1 MIRRSRI
8 SVRPN
13 VRPGNRSTTTSQD
26 TSQKNQDFSS
36 LSSVSLELTET
47 APEQPL
53 FTEAGKSYTEKPET
67 AASCQIDVSQSR
79 KQFSGPQW
87 KEEPSSV
94 SLSEPHYSA
103 SFTEITH
110 DKTTSPQ
117 SPSNRC
123 TLSSHKH
130 STSVKSSLPRITINT
145 DETTPSTAF
154 VQAKANYKA
163 PQKPK
168 VRQSSTADPKQCR
181 LRHREDIHIQQQPDI
196 MSLNK
201 ENKEILESNT
211 EEERALKVSS
221 LQPDSFLG
229 IDGSK
234 VSEVEPTV
242 SSEQDITLTSEKD
255 NYKWTNKDSSA
266 MRPQGLN
273 DPADRIRLGKAQKL
287 RELLKLEIYK
297 ERSQKT
303 LTEKTKRIQYETLK
317 DHSKMTMREL
327 IYYLPKTNPMK
338 SYQEKDQHS
347 NETTLSSPDPS
358 EVSEEIPS
366 QLEQQIQS
374 QHHVEEQEQTHEED
388 LSESEPN
395 EPLLVPQVKVA
406 EDGSLIIDEESL
418 TVEVLRNK
426 GPNLSED
433 RDPIFERGSTTTYS
447 SFRKGSY
454 TKPWSS
460 QETDMFFLAISM
472 VGTDFSMIGS
482 MFPHR
487 ARSEIKNKFK
497 KEERANAWRID
508 KAFREKRRLD
518 LDFFTELLEKILAD
532 EERRKTNKVKP
543 SMGARVQQ
551 RKDKKK
557 NRVRKP
563 LKAASDTEDSAEEN
577 SIGDFTEGE
586 KENEHNVNEHGT
598 SDGKNSRNS
607 REGGDCYPMT
617 DRQTTLDTEY
627 NEAATGRLAAD
638 ENSHSDGR
646 DSEMRH
652 TSLVC
657 DLQQRTHPK
666 LPLRALG
673 KAGQNAP
680 IGDCATEETEG
691 VSSQMTRRS
700 ETSPTSRTRRNK
712 KEGVEV
718 NELPNKSTRLKRTL
732 KQPQPHVPKERSTEI
747 KGHTLSNSN
756 DYLPDIAS
764 RSKPVAIVHGS
775 RKKRTGLV
783 TIRASV
789 SEEDMEV
796 QETDIQEPGILQDCY
811 PTNPEDQN
819 QVPAF
824 VPLGL
829 RSPSLVNV
837 VVEEA
842 VEEDVVDFIA
852 PENLE
857 ASEESYKEAAQTLL
871 TIGNPGHVRQ
881 INCASNS
888 EIATQEQLTSTH
900 TDHGRTVSS
909 EPDMDRSVHG
919 ASFSGRNSR
928 PVVEVSTDVSQ
939 LAETN
944 CEEPIFIISLT
955 EISPSF
961 IETLPPDTDP
971 PLSHTELLLCNPE
984 PLQSLTE
991 TLPSDTKSLP
1001 CVTDTLP
1008 SNAECLPSFSEMCST
1023 SHEPPTSLTEPHN
1036 LVTDIFPSLKET
1048 PPPITDNPPT
1058 VIGPLCSITKPNP
1071 MTGQLNTRL
1080 VQGNGDI
1087 IETDRRAVPHLM
1099 VTDALVPVP
1108 KEEEGDENK
1117 QLVCDID
1124 ISSSPNLILETSAI
1138 QPGTTQVRSSLPS
1151 RQVSAKYIQAKTPP
1165 VSQICR
1171 TDQSSCTPSSY
1182 VNLPESRVKDIQK
1195 EPKGV
1200 TGSDLEEIVSFYDT
1214 TPEMPIAINSSD
1226 KLQTATAVV
1235 SHLLIPNALVAVSEG
1250 QEGGEQKEDLEDFS
1264 NKEDTTSQCLS
1275 PVNADGKAGLCSF
1288 ASHHNDSKDNNMQE
1302 PSSVDPKGPII
1313 SHLEAP
1319 KDDTT
1324 VVSQMI
1330 VPDALV
1336 PVSAEMEKKHV
1347 RKEDNCTKRVKPD
1360 SLDTSSSTNEN
1371 VARSSEQLDSDGQIE
1386 EISPPKKRKLLEGTR
1401 RAKLQVKPAV
1411 PVRRISSQNASAE
1424 KSVLPLSST
1433 GSFLARCSGSGQTNN
1448 TQLPESSYNPQSTAS
1463 FGVGEESSVVQ
1474 QSTPPRVIHAVTR
1487 PGRKPKGFLSFM
1499 SSKNV
1504 SGVTATRPTQVKSAS
1519 KRMCIAP
1526 RTISTATELTTSSS
1540 TNANNLTP
1548 NRSTCGTGRAVP
1560 ITSSCHIHS
1569 LQNPE
1574 VNSSESRQSGI
1585 RHRSEEP
1592 TKISEYF
1599 LSNIFTEVEERD

>member
-13 VRPGNRSTTTSQD
+13 VRPGNRSATTSQD
-26 TSQKNQDFSS
+26 TSQKNQSFS
-36 LSSVSLELTET
+36 LQSSVGLELTEP
-47 APEQPL
+47 APEHPL
-53 FTEAGKSYTEKPET
+53 FTEAGKSYTEHPET

-79 KQFSGPQW
+79 EQFSGPQL
-87 KEEPSSV
+87 KEELP
-94 SLSEPHYSA
+94 SLSLSKPHSA
-103 SFTEITH
+103 AFTEITH
-110 DKTTSPQ
+110 DKTTSAQ
-117 SPSNRC
+117 SPSSNRC
-123 TLSSHKH
+123 TLPSHKRA
-130 STSVKSSLPRITINT
+130 TSVKFSPPRVTINT

-154 VQAKANYKA
+154 VQAKANSKA
-163 PQKPK
+163 PQKPM
-168 VRQSSTADPKQCR
+168 VRQSSTAVPKQCR
-181 LRHREDIHIQQQPDI
+181 SRQREDIHIQQQPNI

-201 ENKEILESNT
+201 ENTEILESNT

-221 LQPDSFLG
+221 LQPDSLLG
-229 IDGSK
+229 MDDSK
-234 VSEVEPTV
+234 VSEVEPAS
-242 SSEQDITLTSEKD
+242 SSEQDMTLTSEKVRS
-255 NYKWTNKDSSA
+255 KWTNKDSSA

-297 ERSQKT
+297 ERSQKS
-303 LTEKTKRIQYETLK
+303 LLEKTKRIQYETLK

-338 SYQEKDQHS
+338 SFQEKDQHS
-347 NETTLSSPDPS
+347 NETILSSPDPS
-358 EVSEEIPS
+358 EVSEEIPA
-366 QLEQQIQS
+366 QREQHIQS
-374 QHHVEEQEQTHEED
+374 QHHVEEQAHEED
-388 LSESEPN
+388 LSESDSN

-551 RKDKKK
+551 KKDKKK
-557 NRVRKP
+557 RVRKP
-563 LKAASDTEDSAEEN
+563 LKAVSDTEDSTEED

-607 REGGDCYPMT
+607 REGGDFYPVM
-617 DRQTTLDTEY
+617 DRQATPDTDY

-638 ENSHSDGR
+638 ENSQSDRR

-652 TSLVC
+652 ASLVG
-657 DLQQRTHPK
+657 DLQQRTKPK
-666 LPLRALG
+666 LPLRASG

-680 IGDCATEETEG
+680 IGDCATEESEG
-691 VSSQMTRRS
+691 ASSQLTRRS
-700 ETSPTSRTRRNK
+700 ETSPTSRTRKSN

-718 NELPNKSTRLKRTL
+718 NELPNNPTRLKRTL
-732 KQPQPHVPKERSTEI
+732 KRPQPHVPKERSVET
-747 KGHTLSNSN
+747 KGHTHSHSN
-756 DYLPDIAS
+756 DYPPDIAS
-764 RSKPVAIVHGS
+764 QSKPVAIVRGR

-783 TIRASV
+783 TIRASA

-842 VEEDVVDFIA
+842 IEEDVVDFIA
-852 PENLE
+852 PENIE

-881 INCASNS
+881 MNCAPNS
-888 EIATQEQLTSTH
+888 AQEQSTSTH
-900 TDHGRTVSS
+900 ADHRGTDVSS
-909 EPDMDRSVHG
+909 ESETPVHG
-919 ASFSGRNSR
+919 ASFTGRNSR
-928 PVVEVSTDVSQ
+928 PGVEVSTDVSQ

-944 CEEPIFIISLT
+944 SEEPIFIISLT

-984 PLQSLTE
+984 PLPSLTE
-991 TLPSDTKSLP
+991 TLPSDAKTLP
-1001 CVTDTLP
+1001 CVTGMLP
-1008 SNAECLPSFSEMCST
+1008 SNAECLPSFSHMCSS
-1023 SHEPPTSLTEPHN
+1023 SHEPSTSLTEPHN
-1036 LVTDIFPSLKET
+1036 LEIFPSLKEP

-1058 VIGPLCSITKPNP
+1058 VVGPLCCVTKPNP
-1071 MTGQLNTRL
+1071 MIAQLNTRL
-1080 VQGNGDI
+1080 EVQGNGDI

-1099 VTDALVPVP
+1099 VTDVLVSVP
-1108 KEEEGDENK
+1108 EEGDKNK
-1117 QLVCDID
+1117 QLECNID
-1124 ISSSPNLILETSAI
+1124 ISSPNLTLETSDI
-1138 QPGTTQVRSSLPS
+1138 HPGTTPVLSGLSS
-1151 RQVSAKYIQAKTPP
+1151 RQVSAKCIQGKTPP
-1165 VSQICR
+1165 VSQICK
-1171 TDQSSCTPSSY
+1171 TDQSRCTPSSC
-1182 VNLPESRVKDIQK
+1182 VNLRESRVKDIQK
-1195 EPKGV
+1195 QPEGV
-1200 TGSDLEEIVSFYDT
+1200 TVVDLEEIESLYDT
-1214 TPEMPIAINSSD
+1214 TPVMPIAINSSD
-1226 KLQTATAVV
+1226 KLQTAIGVV

-1250 QEGGEQKEDLEDFS
+1250 QEGGEQKEDLDNHFS
-1264 NKEDTTSQCLS
+1264 NKEDTNSQCLS
-1275 PVNADGKAGLCSF
+1275 PVNSDGKDGLCSF
-1288 ASHHNDSKDNNMQE
+1288 ASHHNDTQE
-1302 PSSVDPKGPII
+1302 LSILDPRGPII
-1313 SHLEAP
+1313 SHLEVP
-1319 KDDTT
+1319 KDDTG
-1324 VVSQMI
+1324 VVSHMI

-1336 PVSAEMEKKHV
+1336 PVSAEVEKKHV
-1347 RKEDNCTKRVKPD
+1347 RKEDNCTKRMKPD
-1360 SLDTSSSTNEN
+1360 SLDTASSTNEN
-1371 VARSSEQLDSDGQIE
+1371 VARSPAQLDSDGQIE
-1386 EISPPKKRKLLEGTR
+1386 ERSPPKKRKFLGGTR
-1401 RAKLQVKPAV
+1401 RAKLQVKPAL
-1411 PVRRISSQNASAE
+1411 PVRRLSSQNASAE
-1424 KSVLPLSST
+1424 KSALPLPST
-1433 GSFLARCSGSGQTNN
+1433 GNFLGRCSGSGQTNK
-1448 TQLPESSYNPQSTAS
+1448 TQLPESSYKPPSTAS
-1463 FGVGEESSVVQ
+1463 FEDGKESSVVQ
-1474 QSTPPRVIHAVTR
+1474 HTTPPTVTHAMTR

-1504 SGVTATRPTQVKSAS
+1504 SGVTATRPTQVKSIQS
-1519 KRMCIAP
+1519 QRTCIP
-1526 RTISTATELTTSSS
+1526 TATELTTCSS
-1540 TNANNLTP
+1540 TNTANLTP
-1548 NRSTCGTGRAVP
+1548 NRSTCGTERAVP
-1560 ITSSCHIHS
+1560 ITSSCHTPS
-1569 LQNPE
+1569 LNPE